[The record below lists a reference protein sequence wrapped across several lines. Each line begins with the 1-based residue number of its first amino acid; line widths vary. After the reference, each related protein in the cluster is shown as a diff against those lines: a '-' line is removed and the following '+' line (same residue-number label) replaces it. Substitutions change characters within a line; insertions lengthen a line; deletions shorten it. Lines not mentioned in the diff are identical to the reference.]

1 MAPAFDLDERVL
13 AAFDRCPLDHGMHAQ
28 VAVMQVLRDPP
39 SSPIRRRAVADA
51 LARLCTAGHLQ
62 AIRAGDGT
70 TYFKRRRWTPGFKG
84 FEAYR
89 RYVDGGGPQR

>member
-1 MAPAFDLDERVL
+1 MASAFDLDERVL
-13 AAFDRCPLDHGMHAQ
+13 AAFDRCPLDRGMHAQ

-51 LARLCTAGHLQ
+51 LERLCTAGHLQ
-62 AIRAGDGT
+62 AIRARDGI
-70 TYFKRRRWTPGFKG
+70 TYFKRRRWTPGFKA

-89 RYVDGGGPQR
+89 RNADGGDPQR